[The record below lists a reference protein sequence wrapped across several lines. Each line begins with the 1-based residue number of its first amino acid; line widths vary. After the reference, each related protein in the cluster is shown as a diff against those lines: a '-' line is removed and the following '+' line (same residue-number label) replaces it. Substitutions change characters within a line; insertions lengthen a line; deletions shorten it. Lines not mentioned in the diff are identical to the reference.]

1 LHESNSS
8 ATTAISVSDS
18 EAKTVNLKT
27 NHRAGRGGEPL
38 DFSPLFQIDKGFSA
52 NPIDSASSTSA
63 EIAAAVSQRDTFD
76 LQNRDSTEL
85 VGSSDVRTSANLPAA
100 ALRRTLRPA
109 FEELGNGIQ
118 VRRGDP

>member
-18 EAKTVNLKT
+18 DAKTVNLKT

-85 VGSSDVRTSANLPAA
+85 VEVKRRSNVRELARGGSAPYTPPR
-100 ALRRTLRPA
+100 
-109 FEELGNGIQ
+109 F
-118 VRRGDP
+118 